1 MSVGKQRP
9 SPPPTGAI
17 QRSNTHLGLLPWQV
31 RERRFQPSRL
41 GRRGLDPDEVYAFL
55 DRVAADMMALHAEIT
70 KQRQENLR
78 IKVALRRW
86 QSEQAEG
93 GRR

>member
-9 SPPPTGAI
+9 FPPTGAM